1 MLLIIEIGI
10 ETPGELATV
19 HRCLCADREGGAGL
33 ALRVPLSG
41 AWGLHIEGYIGFT
54 NKQLPIHQCINKL
67 VQLLHNKIC
76 TRENIK

>member
-33 ALRVPLSG
+33 VLCVPLSG
-41 AWGLHIEGYIGFT
+41 A
-54 NKQLPIHQCINKL
+54 
-67 VQLLHNKIC
+67 
-76 TRENIK
+76 